1 MSLLTVSDIR
11 LEEQGNLALQDI
23 SFTQQRFQK
32 LAVAGET
39 GSGKST
45 LLQTI
50 AGLVQPSAGTVLFE
64 GSRVRGP
71 AEKLIPGQA
80 GIAYL
85 SQQFE
90 LPQFLRVEQV
100 LRYANKLRGNAAA
113 DLYDVCRINHL
124 MQRRTDHLS
133 GGERQRIALA
143 RLLLA
148 APRLLLLD
156 ESYSNLDRVHKQI
169 LKDVVRDLGEQLSI
183 TCTLV
188 SHDPLDTL
196 SWADELLVLRAG
208 QLVQQGPP
216 VQVYQQPIDEYT
228 ASLFGDYHL
237 LTGPAARALTKAAG
251 RRLPKG
257 KQLLLRPEQ
266 VELTT
271 AATEGATVATVQAV
285 RFFGSYY
292 ETEVELLGSRFTVK
306 SSTPP
311 AAPGDAVAV
320 SYPGPQMWFL

>member
-1 MSLLTVSDIR
+1 MSLLTVSGIR
-11 LEEQGNLALQDI
+11 LEEKGNLALQDI

-50 AGLVQPSAGTVLFE
+50 AGLVQPSAGTVWFE
-64 GSRVRGP
+64 DNRVRGP
-71 AEKLIPGQA
+71 VERLIPGQP

-100 LRYANKLRGNAAA
+100 LRYANKLPGSTAA
-113 DLYDVCRINHL
+113 DLYEVCRINHL

-156 ESYSNLDRVHKQI
+156 EPYSNLDRVHKQL
-169 LKDVVRDLGEQLSI
+169 LKDVVRDLGEQLGI
-183 TCTLV
+183 TCTLI

-196 SWADELLVLRAG
+196 SWADELLVLHAG
-208 QLVQQGPP
+208 RLVQQGPP
-216 VQVYQQPIDEYT
+216 AQVYQQPADEYT
-228 ASLFGDYHL
+228 AALFGDYHL

-251 RRLPKG
+251 RRLPAG
-257 KQLLLRPEQ
+257 KRLLVRPEQ
-266 VELTT
+266 VQLESP
-271 AATEGATVATVQAV
+271 AASGPTATVQAV

-292 ETEVELLGSRFTVK
+292 ETEVALTGARLTAKTTTAGFAPGAEVTVAY
-306 SSTPP
+306 P
-311 AAPGDAVAV
+311 AAA
-320 SYPGPQMWFL
+320 MWFM